1 MKFFDIYNFSKLKIF
16 LTLKK
21 YCLFEYLAKVSD
33 TLTDLDFLEPLLMPE
48 ADENGNNVWPSQKL
62 INERYS
68 EMNPWDKE
76 WYDLDKGPMRYRI
89 G

>member
-1 MKFFDIYNFSKLKIF
+1 
-16 LTLKK
+16 
-21 YCLFEYLAKVSD
+21 
-33 TLTDLDFLEPLLMPE
+33 MPE
-48 ADENGNNVWPSQKL
+48 TDENGNNVWPSQKL

-89 G
+89 GLKFEKFF